1 MRLMKENK
9 AEVPAWQTIFSLK
22 LFTCILRKKPAP
34 VGYTRGGMGAWVSYL
49 SHKRPDANST
59 LKYSIQGVGQRDCI
73 CFSLPP
79 PLSLDSALSSSK
91 RDHQLHRSYMSF
103 PDHLT
108 WHVVNN
114 PDSSGRLRKETEGK
128 LLYGHW
134 EWLHVQGMALP
145 NDIKGCSQ
153 NSGRSGPIKQNVC
166 DTKDTNKN
174 RCTQRILV
182 FLPWQ

>member
-1 MRLMKENK
+1 MRLDEAESLISLGKVRVGQLTHAVRYRFTVMRLMKENK

-22 LFTCILRKKPAP
+22 LFTCILRKNPAP
-34 VGYTRGGMGAWVSYL
+34 VGYKRGGMGAWVSYL

-108 WHVVNN
+108 
-114 PDSSGRLRKETEGK
+114 
-128 LLYGHW
+128 
-134 EWLHVQGMALP
+134 
-145 NDIKGCSQ
+145 
-153 NSGRSGPIKQNVC
+153 
-166 DTKDTNKN
+166 
-174 RCTQRILV
+174 
-182 FLPWQ
+182 